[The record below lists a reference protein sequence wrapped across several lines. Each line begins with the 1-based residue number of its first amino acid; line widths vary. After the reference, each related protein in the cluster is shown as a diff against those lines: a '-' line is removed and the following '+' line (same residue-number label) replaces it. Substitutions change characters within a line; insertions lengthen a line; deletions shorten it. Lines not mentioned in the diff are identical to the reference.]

1 MRSRGETEEVSAP
14 GPGSSRVLQ
23 GAVVSTYYP
32 LGPAGVEADKGCG
45 GVSLGNTQSCGVR
58 ARPGLVYGE
67 VGSPDGDLRGGQ
79 EAGWH
84 AY

>member
-1 MRSRGETEEVSAP
+1 MVRQQKSRHRGLGLLECCK
-14 GPGSSRVLQ
+14 GLSSRPTTPW
-23 GAVVSTYYP
+23 A
-32 LGPAGVEADKGCG
+32 PAGVEADKGCG
-45 GVSLGNTQSCGVR
+45 GVPLGNTQSCGVR
-58 ARPGLVYGE
+58 ARPGLVYGK